1 MRHQL
6 MCSICRPIL
15 IDFSA
20 KHPEARC
27 PLRVSLYCS
36 HCADYGHVT
45 KNCPAK
51 PSRLFMEPI
60 YIEQL
65 LSPSDR
71 EEYHITS
78 RTLLPK
84 QIREDPPQ
92 LLEME
97 DNDKVIAA
105 YLAARSIKLQKKL
118 SKNQKTSSKTLTLRY
133 TLEEHAKL
141 NKMRVVYVK

>member
-1 MRHQL
+1 

-15 IDFSA
+15 VDFSA
-20 KHPEARC
+20 KHGEAHC
-27 PLRVSLYCS
+27 PLRTSSYCS
-36 HCADYGHVT
+36 YCADYGHLT

-51 PSRLFMEPI
+51 PSRLFTEPI
-60 YIEQL
+60 YVEQL

-71 EEYHITS
+71 EEYKITS

-84 QIREDPPQ
+84 QIKEDPPQ
-92 LLEME
+92 LLEVE

-105 YLAARSIKLQKKL
+105 YLAARSIKLQQKP
-118 SKNQKTSSKTLTLRY
+118 SKNRKISSKTLTLRY